1 MAQDDSREKAAIS
14 AFDLSPYKGDL
25 ESRDARYVPDAYI
38 VVDGERVTIE
48 LKSKPEKRTVTR
60 KDKTTYESPKSDV
73 STARGF
79 GEKKVNDWKRET
91 DVFLFSEYAG
101 VKFNPEEPNFTEHY
115 AITFDDLLP
124 HIEEKVL
131 KPYREGRSPRWNSDG
146 YIGLDKY
153 YDVIRPLLVEKSEL
167 SEQELKSL
175 DQTIKVGASLN
186 DPKFRWTYI
195 KEYGTLISS
204 RKDLEDFWRK
214 TKKK

>member
-1 MAQDDSREKAAIS
+1 MAQDDSREKAVIS

-48 LKSKPEKRTVTR
+48 LKSKPQKRTVTR
-60 KDKTTYESPKSDV
+60 KDKTTYEAPKSDV

-91 DVFLFSEYAG
+91 NMFLFSEYEG
-101 VKFNPEEPNFTEHY
+101 LKFNSEEPNFTEHY
-115 AITFDDLLP
+115 AITFDDLMP

-131 KPYREGRSPRWNSDG
+131 KPYREGRAPRWNSDG
-146 YIGLDKY
+146 YIGLDRY
-153 YDVIRPLLVEKSEL
+153 YDVIRPLLAEKSEL

-186 DPKFRWTYI
+186 DPKFRWAYI
-195 KEYGTLISS
+195 KEHGTLISS